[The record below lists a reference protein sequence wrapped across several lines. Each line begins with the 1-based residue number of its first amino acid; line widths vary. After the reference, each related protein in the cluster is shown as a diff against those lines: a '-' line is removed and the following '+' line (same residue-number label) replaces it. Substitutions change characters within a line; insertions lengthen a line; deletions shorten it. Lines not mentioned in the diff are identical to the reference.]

1 MSLTTGGNHGDEST
15 LPLVAKIRRV
25 LKAVDKAGERVERVE
40 VDAETNNFTVIIAK
54 RDTPQPDDLIE
65 GKAA

>member
-1 MSLTTGGNHGDEST
+1 MATNRPF
-15 LPLVAKIRRV
+15 PLVGKIRRV

-40 VDAETNNFTVIIAK
+40 VDAETNNFTVSITK

>member
-1 MSLTTGGNHGDEST
+1 MATNRPF
-15 LPLVAKIRRV
+15 PLVGKIRRV
-25 LKAVDKAGERVERVE
+25 LKAVDKAGERVE
-40 VDAETNNFTVIIAK
+40 VDAKTINFTVIIAK